1 MIVQIGVSGC
11 VFGYNYAQR
20 NYSDDGWDKTA
31 ISFHGHYPFM
41 NLFEG
46 NIVGWAGLDDVW
58 GPNGPENTLFR
69 NRVVGTDRHQEFGQ
83 YRGIW
88 LDGFRGS
95 QYIVGNEINTI
106 GSQTM
111 GQDGVYIPPDAN
123 GSPADVVI
131 HGNNIRGVITW
142 SPSIPDHT
150 LPASLYLTS
159 KPAFYG
165 DMDWPSLGGDQ
176 PFGQG
181 KIPALVRWETG
192 EYVSSPVL
200 LHLNGIPADRA
211 IHLAWT
217 VNTTLPV
224 TRTWHIT
231 YYSQTVTAPLT
242 ITGIVSST
250 RAYTLTSLTNYTW
263 YTVTLNAMLDSTPFL
278 TDTVRVM
285 PTDRLVYLPLILDQA
300 ELLGLREH

>member
-1 MIVQIGVSGC
+1 MILQIGVSGC

-88 LDGFRGS
+88 SDGFRGS

-123 GSPADVVI
+123 GNPATVVI
-131 HGNNIRGVITW
+131 HGNNIRGVVTW
-142 SPSIPDHT
+142 DPSIPDHT

-165 DMDWPSLGGDQ
+165 DMDWPSIGGDK

-181 KIPALVRWETG
+181 KIPALIRWETG
-192 EYVSSPVL
+192 DYVPSPVL
-200 LHLNGIPADRA
+200 LHLNGIPADQA
-211 IHLAWT
+211 IHLTWA
-217 VNTTLPV
+217 VNAALPV
-224 TRTWHIT
+224 TNTWHIT

-250 RAYTLTSLTNYTW
+250 RAYTLTGLDNYIW

-285 PTDRLVYLPLILDQA
+285 PTDRVVYLPVILK
-300 ELLGLREH
+300 